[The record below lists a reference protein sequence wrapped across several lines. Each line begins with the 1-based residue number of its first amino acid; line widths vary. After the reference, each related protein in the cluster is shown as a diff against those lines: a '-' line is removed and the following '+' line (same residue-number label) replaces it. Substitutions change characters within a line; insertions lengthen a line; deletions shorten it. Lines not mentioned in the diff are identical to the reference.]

1 MPALCRVG
9 DGLARAETPARAVV
23 MNPPYGRVKLSDDER
38 ARFAHVIYGHANIY
52 GLFMAAAAEGL
63 DDDGALAALVPT
75 SFLAGKYFSPLR
87 EHFSS
92 AFRLREIAFV
102 EKRSGVFSTVLQE
115 TCLAT
120 FSRSRIRQA
129 AISVLRDERTLHVA
143 KVPSPQGSDPWM
155 LPRRSDIAAVSAAAS
170 RMPLTLSAAGWK
182 VSTGPLVWNRRT
194 DDLNDH
200 SGVPVIWSADFDGGV
215 LHTDARRGA
224 MRHLVLR
231 SARDRTTMTL
241 SEPAILVQ
249 RTSAPEQTR
258 RLTSVH
264 LSQER
269 LEELG
274 GSVVIENH
282 VNVLRPAAK
291 TPALSMGLLARL
303 LRSAALDAV
312 ARCISGSVALSAFEL
327 SSLPLPSAE
336 VLSSW
341 EELDECELATAVCR
355 EYRLGATA

>member
-1 MPALCRVG
+1 
-9 DGLARAETPARAVV
+9 
-23 MNPPYGRVKLSDDER
+23 
-38 ARFAHVIYGHANIY
+38 
-52 GLFMAAAAEGL
+52 
-63 DDDGALAALVPT
+63 
-75 SFLAGKYFSPLR
+75 
-87 EHFSS
+87 
-92 AFRLREIAFV
+92 
-102 EKRSGVFSTVLQE
+102 
-115 TCLAT
+115 
-120 FSRSRIRQA
+120 
-129 AISVLRDERTLHVA
+129 
-143 KVPSPQGSDPWM
+143 
-155 LPRRSDIAAVSAAAS
+155 
-170 RMPLTLSAAGWK
+170 
-182 VSTGPLVWNRRT
+182 
-194 DDLNDH
+194 
-200 SGVPVIWSADFDGGV
+200 
-215 LHTDARRGA
+215 